1 MKEFYKLITE
11 SKVQIRTANVITK
24 MAAYLEVMLIRNLDT
39 IFLGIQKY
47 LYDRLTDDEMIDYIR
62 NNLHLLEFEKCKTL
76 LQVNPESDLK
86 RKECLNN
93 IKNLKEVMKKLSELK
108 NDKNII
114 FYDDDLDEEE
124 EEEKEEEEEEEE
136 EEKEGEEAKDD
147 KNEKK

>member
-1 MKEFYKLITE
+1 
-11 SKVQIRTANVITK
+11 
-24 MAAYLEVMLIRNLDT
+24 
-39 IFLGIQKY
+39 
-47 LYDRLTDDEMIDYIR
+47 MIDYIR

-76 LQVNPESDLK
+76 LQVNPESDSK

-114 FYDDDLDEEE
+114 FYDDDLEEE
-124 EEEKEEEEEEEE
+124 EENEEE

>member
-1 MKEFYKLITE
+1 MKEFYKIIIE
-11 SKVQIRTANVITK
+11 AKVQPRAANVITK
-24 MAAYLEVMLIRNLDT
+24 MAAYLEIMLSRNLDI

-76 LQVNPESDLK
+76 LQVNPESDSK

-114 FYDDDLDEEE
+114 FYDDDLEEE
-124 EEEKEEEEEEEE
+124 EENEEE

-147 KNEKK
+147 KNKKK